1 MAAAFTTRKRIIKH
15 VSTLAQQI
23 TNIPKVELSHIQL
36 LFCQLSTK
44 FVEFTKSSILPEVC
58 FRKLLLYAANIPLS
72 SCDLKE
78 EPGLFLLRHI
88 LFCIR

>member
-1 MAAAFTTRKRIIKH
+1 MAAAFATRKRIIEC
-15 VSTLAQQI
+15 VSTLVQRI

-36 LFCQLSTK
+36 SFCQLSTK
-44 FVEFTKSSILPEVC
+44 FVEFTKSSVLPEFH

-88 LFCIR
+88 LFRIR